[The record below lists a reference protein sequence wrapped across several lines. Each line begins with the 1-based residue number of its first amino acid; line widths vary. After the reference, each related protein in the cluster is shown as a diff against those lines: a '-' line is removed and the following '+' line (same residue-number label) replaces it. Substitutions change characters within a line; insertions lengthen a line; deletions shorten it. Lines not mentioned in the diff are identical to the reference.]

1 MTTKKDILKI
11 VANVSNA
18 NEELYMELSRFS
30 PMQRAERLRT
40 LANFGLLTLKN
51 TAPAIIPTPVA
62 EPIAQITE
70 PQNKMQLVIDKLGI
84 LKT

>member
-40 LANFGLLTLKN
+40 LANFGLLALKN
-51 TAPAIIPTPVA
+51 TAPIIRPTPVA
-62 EPIAQITE
+62 EPIIQAAE
-70 PQNKMQLVIDKLGI
+70 PQTKIRSVIDKLGM
-84 LKT
+84 